1 MPIAPL
7 LATSGIAGVTMLDDF
22 KMFQEAELVH
32 EGFKIVHARKILKAL
47 R

>member
-1 MPIAPL
+1 MPVAPL
-7 LATSGIAGVTMLDDF
+7 LATSSIAGVTMLDDF
-22 KMFQEAELVH
+22 NMFQEAELVQ